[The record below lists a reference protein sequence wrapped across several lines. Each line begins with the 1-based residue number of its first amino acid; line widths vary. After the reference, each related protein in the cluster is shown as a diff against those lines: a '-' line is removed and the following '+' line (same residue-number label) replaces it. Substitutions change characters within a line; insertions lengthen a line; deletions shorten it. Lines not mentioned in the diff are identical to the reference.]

1 MGSGVSR
8 DRVVSS
14 STRVTSVSWE
24 TLQVM
29 PDRQRV
35 TVRGI
40 HSWSNSQNV
49 RFWFRGGRRILR
61 NSSGAQSKDGS

>member
-40 HSWSNSQNV
+40 HSWSNS
-49 RFWFRGGRRILR
+49 
-61 NSSGAQSKDGS
+61 